1 MAWDVD
7 SEGHG
12 RGWGCENSV
21 LSALLCCLS
30 KTAPQNKVTNINIR
44 ELVFKI
50 ANAIFSYQLFKVECV
65 LVKANELF

>member
-1 MAWDVD
+1 MAGDGAV
-7 SEGHG
+7 
-12 RGWGCENSV
+12 RI
-21 LSALLCCLS
+21 LYFLLYFAVCL
-30 KTAPQNKVTNINIR
+30 KLLHKIKVTNINIR